1 MPARNSFYEATVTRA
16 PAAPAP
22 AGDLKCDV
30 VVIGAGY
37 TGLMAALELAERKYA
52 VRVLE
57 ADLIGAAASGRN
69 GGQLGTGQ
77 RRPQKWLE
85 HHYGDATAAALWKI
99 AEEAKRIAKVRIVQH
114 GIACDLRPGILHVA
128 HRADLFEDLK
138 ADHGHLLT
146 RYGYPHA
153 VVLSKEEVRAQL
165 GTQIYFGGVLDRDAG
180 HLHPLK
186 YALGL
191 ATAAQDA
198 GAVFHENTRAL
209 ALDFDSGRVT
219 TAAGTIEA
227 AHVLVACNGYLGGLV
242 PEAAPVIMPINNYIA
257 ATSPLG
263 DRAKEIIRD
272 DVAVADTRF
281 VINYYKL
288 SADGRLLFGGGE
300 SYSPNLPGNIGDIVR
315 PRLARVFPQLAQSPF
330 DYAWGG
336 TLAITL
342 NRMPHLGRI
351 GKRGYFAHGYSGHG
365 VAMAGMAGKLL
376 AEAVAGTAER
386 FDVMAGLN
394 IPAFPGGT
402 HLRHPLRVLA
412 MLYGKLRDAI

>member
-1 MPARNSFYEATVTRA
+1 MPARNSYYEATVARA

-22 AGDLKCDV
+22 ASDTKCDV
-30 VVIGAGY
+30 IIIGAGY
-37 TGLMAALELAERKYA
+37 TGLMAALELAERKFA

-69 GGQLGTGQ
+69 GGHLATGQ
-77 RRPQKWLE
+77 RRPQQWLE
-85 HHYGDATAAALWKI
+85 QTYGEATAHALWKV
-99 AEEAKRIAKVRIVQH
+99 AEDAKRTAKVRIMQH
-114 GIACDLRPGILHVA
+114 AIACDLRPGILHVA
-128 HRADLFEDLK
+128 HRADLFKEIQEEHD
-138 ADHGHLLT
+138 HLLA

-153 VVLSKEEVRAQL
+153 TVLSKEEVDAQL
-165 GTQIYFGGVLDRDAG
+165 GTTIYFGGVVDRDAG

-191 ATAAQDA
+191 AKAAQDA
-198 GAVFHENTRAL
+198 GAIFHENTRAIDI
-209 ALDFDSGRVT
+209 DFTSGRVV
-219 TAAGTIEA
+219 TATATLEA
-227 AHVLVACNGYLGGLV
+227 EHILVGCNGYLGGLV
-242 PEAAPVIMPINNYIA
+242 PEAAPMIMPINNYVA
-257 ATSPLG
+257 ATPPLG
-263 DRAKEIIRD
+263 ERAKEIIRD
-272 DVAVADTRF
+272 DVAVSDTRF

-300 SYSPNLPGNIGDIVR
+300 SYSPNLPTNIEEIVR
-315 PRLARVFPQLAQSPF
+315 PRMARVFPQLGELPF

-351 GKRGYFAHGYSGHG
+351 GKHGYFAHGYSGHG
-365 VAMAGMAGKLL
+365 VAMAGMAGKLM
-376 AEAVAGTAER
+376 AEAIAGTAER

-394 IPAFPGGT
+394 IPPFPGGT

-412 MLYGKLRDAI
+412 MLYGKLRDVI